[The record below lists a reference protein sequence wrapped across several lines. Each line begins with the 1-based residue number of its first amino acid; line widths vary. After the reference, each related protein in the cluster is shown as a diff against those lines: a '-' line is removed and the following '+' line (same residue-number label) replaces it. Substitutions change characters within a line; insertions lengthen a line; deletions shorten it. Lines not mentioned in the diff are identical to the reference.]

1 MKLFMKK
8 IYISI
13 MTAVLFSGVVF
24 AESAEVI
31 SVKGKV
37 EVGRN
42 DQWIAL
48 NAGDK
53 VAEAETISTGF
64 QSEVKIKY
72 KDSILQ
78 LGALSRITLSKLAS
92 SSSKDVVDIYL
103 NTGAVRSKV
112 NHTAT
117 KKVSYTVNSSV
128 ATASVRGT
136 DFLALGDGSITCF
149 SGAVVL
155 TPAPLYDMSARD
167 TENIEDLEDPAD
179 GESDASTPATDV
191 DPNAGK
197 GSVMVLGGQSSTIT
211 ADGTAATPFET
222 AVKSATKTA
231 NTVKTQAAA
240 ESVTIGQADISVK
253 ETVAEETPA
262 PEKER
267 EPEDYP
273 EDPDNPDP
281 EEPEPQPETG
291 HIRIEIEW

>member
-1 MKLFMKK
+1 MRLSLKK
-8 IYISI
+8 ICISI
-13 MTAVLFSGVVF
+13 ITLFLFAGVIS
-24 AESAEVI
+24 AEAAEVI

-37 EVGRN
+37 EVSRN
-42 DQWIAL
+42 DQWITL
-48 NAGDK
+48 NVGDQIT
-53 VAEAETISTGF
+53 ESETISTGF

-78 LGALSRITLSKLAS
+78 LGALSRITLSKLATS
-92 SSSKDVVDIYL
+92 TTKDVVDIYL

-136 DFLALGDGSITCF
+136 DFLTLGDGSITCF

-155 TPAPLYDMSARD
+155 TPAPLYDSSART
-167 TENIEDLEDPAD
+167 TENIEEMADPAD

-197 GSVMVLGGQSSTIT
+197 GSVMVLGGQSSTIS
-211 ADGTAATPFET
+211 ANGTAATPFET

-240 ESVTIGQADISVK
+240 ESIKIGQTDITVT
-253 ETVAEETPA
+253 ETSIEETTI
-262 PEKER
+262 PEK

-273 EDPDNPDP
+273 PEIDPDPQDP
-281 EEPEPQPETG
+281 VPEPDSG
-291 HIRIEIEW
+291 SIRIEITWD